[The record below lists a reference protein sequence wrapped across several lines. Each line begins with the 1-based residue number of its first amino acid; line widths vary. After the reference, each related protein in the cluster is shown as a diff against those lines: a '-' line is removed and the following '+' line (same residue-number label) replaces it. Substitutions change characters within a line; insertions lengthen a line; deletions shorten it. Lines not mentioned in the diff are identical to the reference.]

1 MKLLF
6 MVLPLMLLLA
16 LFFLDGVV
24 LSRRR
29 QPRAAEYDLEAVLE
43 RHQRALQRSIERA
56 RAEMLE
62 LEQEQAIISKLR
74 NRAS

>member
-1 MKLLF
+1 MQLLF
-6 MVLPLMLLLA
+6 MVLPLVLLLA

-29 QPRAAEYDLEAVLE
+29 QPPETEYDLEAVLE

-62 LEQEQAIISKLR
+62 LEQEQEMITRLR
-74 NRAS
+74 NKAS